1 MRRRVK
7 ILLIG
12 PLKSGKTAVA
22 NLLAE
27 YQDTLV
33 QTYRP
38 TVGCRVL
45 EFEKE
50 LKEKHD
56 GSGRVLIQLWDVSG
70 DPKYEKCWPAI
81 QRNTNGI
88 IFVYDSSIAADTDMD
103 YWIKGFS
110 KEMGLSPQFCIAFAN
125 RINPESK
132 TKIPPMKGV
141 VNVEFSQE
149 APQAIQVAFDKYV
162 QGLVVNSKLPED
174 GAS

>member
-1 MRRRVK
+1 MRKRVK
-7 ILLIG
+7 VLLIG
-12 PLKSGKTAVA
+12 PLKSGKTAIA

-27 YQDTLV
+27 YQDTLI

-50 LKEKHD
+50 LKE
-56 GSGRVLIQLWDVSG
+56 GSGRVLVELWDVSG

-81 QRNTNGI
+81 QQKTNGI
-88 IFVYDSSIAADTDMD
+88 VFVYDSSTAADTDMS
-103 YWIKGFS
+103 YWIEGFS
-110 KEMGLSPQFCIAFAN
+110 KKMKLAPQFCIAFAN

-149 APQAIQVAFDKYV
+149 TPQAIQVAFDKYI
-162 QGLVVNSKLPED
+162 QGLMTNTKLPED
-174 GAS
+174 GTS